1 MRAAIMLL
9 LLMARVGAAQ
19 EDCWPQFRGPNGAG
33 VARGSEKLPVEISP
47 DKNVLWHTP
56 LPPGHSSPVVCGG
69 RVFLTAVRDKTLLTI
84 ALDAADGRVLWE
96 QPAPYDRLEDVHQ
109 IGNRAQP
116 SPATDGKIVIS
127 FFGSC
132 GLFGYDA
139 EGHKLWH
146 VAMGPFKN
154 DFGAGSSP
162 ILVGDRVILNQDHD
176 TDSAL
181 MCFDKHDGRQL
192 WKADRS
198 EFPRS
203 YATPIIWQVE
213 GKSQIVVPGTLRVM
227 GYDLETGQDLW
238 TVGGLSRLVNMTPVV
253 GEDNTLYVAG
263 WAAGGDA
270 EDRIRPEPF
279 ADLIAKQDANKN
291 GVLELSEIPE
301 GPFQSRFPQI
311 DRDKDG
317 QITEAEWETMRAIF
331 EQADNAIVAIRPGGQ
346 GNVTATHVLWK
357 QRKFLPYIPS
367 PLYYKDAL
375 FMVKDGGILSTLD
388 VRTGKPIKQ
397 GRASGNGDYYASPVV
412 GDGKVY
418 LFSEEGE
425 MTVISAEGQWQ
436 VLATA
441 KFNEQ
446 IHATPAIVGGHIF
459 VRTAGQLYC
468 FGSPAP

>member
-1 MRAAIMLL
+1 MRAAVVALM
-9 LLMARVGAAQ
+9 LMAPAAAA
-19 EDCWPQFRGPNGAG
+19 EEACWPQFRGPNASG
-33 VARGSEKLPVEISP
+33 VAVGSGKLPAEIGP
-47 DKNVLWHTP
+47 DKNVLWRTP

-69 RVFLTAVRDKTLLTI
+69 RVFVTAIRDKTLLTI
-84 ALDAADGRVLWE
+84 ALDAGDGHVLWE
-96 QPAPYDRLEDVHQ
+96 RPAPYERLEDVHQ

-139 EGHKLWH
+139 DGQQLWH
-146 VAMGPFKN
+146 VPMGPFKN

-162 ILVGDRVILNQDHD
+162 LIVGDRLILNQDHD

-181 MCFDKHDGRQL
+181 MCFDKHDGRLL
-192 WKADRS
+192 WKTDRS
-198 EFPRS
+198 EFPRG
-203 YATPIIWQVE
+203 YATPIIWRIDGQQ
-213 GKSQIVVPGTLRVM
+213 QIVVPGTLRVA
-227 GYDLETGQDLW
+227 GYDLETGSELW
-238 TVGGLSRLVNMTPVV
+238 TVQGLSRIVNMTPVV
-253 GEDNTLYVAG
+253 GDDNTLYVAG

-279 ADLIAKQDANKN
+279 VDLIAKQDANQS
-291 GVLELSEIPE
+291 GTLEAAEIPD

-317 QITEAEWETMRAIF
+317 HITETEWETMRAIF
-331 EQADNAIVAIRPGGQ
+331 ERADNTIVAIRPGGQ
-346 GNVTATHVLWK
+346 GNVTATHVLWT

-367 PLYYKDAL
+367 PLYYKDVL
-375 FMVKDGGILSTLD
+375 FLVKDGGILSTLD

-418 LFSEEGE
+418 LFSQDGE
-425 MTVISAEGQWQ
+425 LTVIGAEGQWQ
-436 VLATA
+436 VLGTA
-441 KFNEQ
+441 KFEEQ
-446 IHATPAIVGGHIF
+446 IHATPAIVGSRMF

-468 FGSPAP
+468 FGLAAP